1 LVASLEEEAGFFASL
16 TPALPRNSTCSGWI
30 RRWAR
35 VSLCMHSPRGV
46 SCTGHS
52 IVYKLGVSLPDAPLD
67 ALTKA
72 TAHRIQLEHGIFA
85 SVAGERVVCVE

>member
-1 LVASLEEEAGFFASL
+1 MDSPLGSCLAMYAFPTLGEL
-16 TPALPRNSTCSGWI
+16 YRALDR
-30 RRWAR
+30 
-35 VSLCMHSPRGV
+35 
-46 SCTGHS
+46 
-52 IVYKLGVSLPDAPLD
+52 VYKLGVSLPDAPLD